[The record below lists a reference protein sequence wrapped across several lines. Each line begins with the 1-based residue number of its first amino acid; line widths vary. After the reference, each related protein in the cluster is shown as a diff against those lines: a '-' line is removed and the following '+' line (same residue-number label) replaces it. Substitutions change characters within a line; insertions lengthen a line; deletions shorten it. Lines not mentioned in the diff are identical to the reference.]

1 MAKNIRTHIMF
12 DGVAEEAMT
21 YYVSLFPNSV
31 ILDIQRYEEGDSEGK
46 LYVGTFTLAGR
57 EFMCIDTPIK
67 HEFGI
72 TPAISIFVDCD
83 SAAEQQALL
92 EALSTDG
99 EVMMPLDDYG
109 FSTRFA
115 WVQDRFGVSWQ
126 LNLP

>member
-1 MAKNIRTHIMF
+1 MATRIRTHIMF
-12 DGVAEEAMT
+12 EGVAEEAMK

-31 ILDIQRYEEGDSEGK
+31 VLDSQRYEEGDSKGK
-46 LYVGTFTLAGR
+46 LYLGTFTLAGR
-57 EFMCIDTPIK
+57 EFMCIDSPIK

-83 SAAEQQALL
+83 SAAEQEALL

-99 EVMMPLDDYG
+99 QVLMPLDDYG
-109 FSTRFA
+109 FSSRFA
-115 WVQDRFGVSWQ
+115 WLQDRFGVSWQ

>member
-1 MAKNIRTHIMF
+1 MATNIRTYLMF
-12 DGVAEEAMT
+12 DGVAEEAMN

-31 ILDIQRYEEGDSEGK
+31 VLTSQKYEEGDSKGK
-46 LYVGTFTLAGR
+46 LYLGTFTLAGR
-57 EFMCIDTPIK
+57 EFMCIDTPLK

-83 SAAEQQALL
+83 SAVEQEALL

-99 EVMMPLDDYG
+99 EMLMPLADYG

>member
-1 MAKNIRTHIMF
+1 MATNIRTYLLF
-12 DGVAEEAMT
+12 EGAAEEAMN

-31 ILDIQRYEEGDSEGK
+31 VLTSQKYEEGDSKGK
-46 LYVGTFTLAGR
+46 LSLGTFTLAGR
-57 EFMCIDTPIK
+57 EFMCIDSPIK
-67 HEFGI
+67 HDFGL

-83 SAAEQQALL
+83 SATEQEGLF

-99 EVMMPLDDYG
+99 EILMPLDNYG
-109 FSTRFA
+109 FSTRFT

>member
-1 MAKNIRTHIMF
+1 MATNIRTYLLF
-12 DGVAEEAMT
+12 EGAAEEAMN

-31 ILDIQRYEEGDSEGK
+31 VLTSQKYAEGDSKGK
-46 LYVGTFTLAGR
+46 LSLGTFTLAGR
-57 EFMCIDTPIK
+57 EFMCIDSPIK
-67 HEFGI
+67 HDFGL

-83 SAAEQQALL
+83 SATEQEGLF

-99 EVMMPLDDYG
+99 EILMPLDNYG
-109 FSTRFA
+109 FSTRFT